1 MNSLLGS
8 IYHRYILPGDYCK
21 VRIQRD
27 EQAIGEIK
35 ERGRIFQQ
43 IKDYSHTKEQS
54 NTMANQITGRIVSI
68 GDTVQIA
75 SRTGGSPFMK
85 REFLLDATTHDPY
98 TGERSQY
105 ENIVPLE
112 VSGDKCAE
120 LDAFRTGD
128 VITVSFALQGREW
141 TNQDGQTKRMVS
153 IRCYKVE
160 ARKPA
165 QKQQPAQ
172 PAPQPA
178 PPIQQFP
185 PSVDANG
192 NPQADLPF

>member
-1 MNSLLGS
+1 
-8 IYHRYILPGDYCK
+8 
-21 VRIQRD
+21 
-27 EQAIGEIK
+27 
-35 ERGRIFQQ
+35 
-43 IKDYSHTKEQS
+43 
-54 NTMANQITGRIVSI
+54 
-68 GDTVQIA
+68 
-75 SRTGGSPFMK
+75 MK

-185 PSVDANG
+185 PAVDANG